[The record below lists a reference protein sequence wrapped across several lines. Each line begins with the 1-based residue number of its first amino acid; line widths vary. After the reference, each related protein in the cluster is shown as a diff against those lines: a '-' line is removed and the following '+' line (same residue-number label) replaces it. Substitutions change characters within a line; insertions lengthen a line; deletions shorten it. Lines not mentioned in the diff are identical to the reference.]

1 MIGRYQ
7 SLAHAISDR
16 FAPAEVQSGTHEL
29 VAPATPRSGKRKPT
43 VNVIGAGPGGLTSAM
58 LLAARGF
65 DVTIFE
71 KGSRVGGRS
80 AAIERNGYKFDTGP
94 TFLMMKF
101 ILDEVFAEAGRCAED
116 YMEFTRLEPM
126 YRLQFDD
133 RRIEPTTEREA
144 MLAALDA
151 NFPGSQN
158 GYDRF
163 MRNEDRR
170 FRAMYPC
177 LQKDY
182 SSLRKYLSWDVLK
195 ALPRLAL
202 GRSVMDVLGDYFDDE
217 KLKLAFTF
225 QSKYLGMSA
234 WDCPGAFAIL
244 PYVEHAFGVYHV
256 KGGLS
261 EISEAM
267 ARVCEELG
275 VKLRLETPVD
285 QLLLDGRRV
294 RGVSL
299 ANGESVM
306 ADETVL
312 NADFGYAMKHL
323 VPRGVLKKYSPE
335 KVDSRKY
342 SCSTFML
349 YLGLD
354 KVYDLP
360 HHTVFFARDYRNN
373 ISDIFEAQALSDDL
387 SFYVRNA
394 SVTDDTLA
402 PPGHSSVYVLVPVPN
417 CQASIDWNA
426 EAPAFRERVL
436 DAMEQ
441 RAGMHGIRRHI
452 KEEINF
458 TPETW
463 RDMNIQFGATF
474 NLAHSINQMLYL
486 RPRNKFEELD
496 NCYLVG
502 GGTHPGSGLP
512 TIYESGRIA
521 ANMLARR
528 HGVEFVSKNVYA

>member
-1 MIGRYQ
+1 MLDSHLKLVHAARGPGA
-7 SLAHAISDR
+7 SLDGPDDIAAE
-16 FAPAEVQSGTHEL
+16 PAAARPHG
-29 VAPATPRSGKRKPT
+29 RKPT
-43 VNVIGAGPGGLTSAM
+43 VSVIGAGPGGLTSAM

-65 DVTIFE
+65 DVTVFE
-71 KGSRVGGRS
+71 KGSRVGGRN
-80 AAIERNGYKFDTGP
+80 AAIEQNGYTFDTGP

-101 ILDEVFAEAGRCAED
+101 ILDEVFAEAGRCADD
-116 YMEFTRLEPM
+116 YLDFVRLEPM

-133 RRIEPTTEREA
+133 RCIEPTTEREA
-144 MLAALDA
+144 MLAALEA
-151 NFPGSQN
+151 NFPGSTN

-163 MRNEDRR
+163 MREEAKR
-170 FRAMYPC
+170 FHAMYPC

-182 SSLRKYLSWDVLK
+182 SSLRQYLTRDVLK

-202 GRSVMDVLGDYFDDE
+202 GRSVMDVLGRYFDDE

-244 PYVEHAFGVYHV
+244 PFVEHAFGVYHV
-256 KGGLS
+256 TGGLS
-261 EISEAM
+261 RISEAM

-275 VKLRLETPVD
+275 VKFRLDTPVD
-285 QLLLDGRRV
+285 KLMLDGRRV
-294 RGVSL
+294 RGVKL
-299 ANGESVM
+299 ASGECVRT
-306 ADETVL
+306 DETVL

-323 VPRGVLKKYSPE
+323 VPPGVLKKYSPE
-335 KVDSRKY
+335 KVDRLKY

-360 HHTVFFARDYRNN
+360 HHTVFFAHDYKRN
-373 ISDIFEAQALSDDL
+373 IEDIFKAQSLSDEL

-394 SVTDDTLA
+394 SRTDATLA
-402 PPGHSSVYVLVPVPN
+402 PPGHSAVYTLVPVPN
-417 CQASIDWNA
+417 TTAAIDWSV
-426 EAPAFRERVL
+426 EGPAFRERVL

-441 RAGMHGIRRHI
+441 RGGMRDLRRHI
-452 KEEINF
+452 REEIVY
-458 TPETW
+458 TPDTW
-463 RDMNIQFGATF
+463 AGMNIQFGATF
-474 NLAHSINQMLYL
+474 NLAHSLDQMLYL
-486 RPRNKFEELD
+486 RPHNKFEELD

-528 HGVEFVSKNVYA
+528 HGIEFASKNVYA